1 MQPRRPFA
9 TPGPLVTGLLVLL
22 LGAAPGARAQE
33 AAVSADTAAAVG
45 TTGAAEAAAAP
56 ADSLTVLP
64 GPPEAAAAP
73 GLPPATGARAEK
85 KVRLSRSDRNVART
99 GPGGNFSLAGV
110 YERDAVFTVIAKSGE
125 WYNVRLSATRTG
137 WFHASLC
144 EEFDDLTVLEFRPNP
159 RLYSRVGSFVL
170 TAQMAGYSFDRKS
183 NSLAYGARLGY
194 YLFDWMQVEG
204 ALSYTHVVRP
214 QEIVESLFNL
224 RLEEERFH
232 MLFYEMNVTV
242 ELLPGRQM
250 VPFLTGGAGSTI
262 LKGKA
267 EPSFDLGVGTMLYTG
282 KTAAMRWELRNHRF
296 PNGSEAARRTSS
308 NFEFIMGF
316 SILR

>member
-9 TPGPLVTGLLVLL
+9 TPGPLVAGLLVLL
-22 LGAAPGARAQE
+22 PLVLMPGAAPGARAE
-33 AAVSADTAAAVG
+33 ESAVPADSAAAVV
-45 TTGAAEAAAAP
+45 
-56 ADSLTVLP
+56 DSLTVLP
-64 GPPEAAAAP
+64 GPPEAASAA

-99 GPGGNFSLAGV
+99 GPGGSFSLAGV
-110 YERDAVFTVIAKSGE
+110 YERNAVFTVIAKSGE

>member
-1 MQPRRPFA
+1 MSLRRPIGWMFCVM
-9 TPGPLVTGLLVLL
+9 LGL
-22 LGAAPGARAQE
+22 A
-33 AAVSADTAAAVG
+33 
-45 TTGAAEAAAAP
+45 GAAEARAEEPAAP
-56 ADSLTVLP
+56 AADSLA
-64 GPPEAAAAP
+64 AAAAP
-73 GLPPATGARAEK
+73 VTPPAASAPLMEAPSAATDTLAPQAGPRAEK

-99 GPGGNFSLAGV
+99 GPGNGFALAAV
-110 YERDAVFTVIAKSGE
+110 YERNAIFTVIAKSGD
-125 WYNVRLSATRTG
+125 WYNVRLSATRAG

-159 RLYSRVGSFVL
+159 RLYSRVGSFVV
-170 TAQMAGYSFDRKS
+170 TAQLAGYSFDRKS